1 MNKIRNIFS
10 ALKRQVKFSAS
21 DPKNFEVQWSFTAS
35 RLQVISLLALLTLF
49 IGFVMT
55 IIIVSSPLAGYFG
68 TDDVSIERS
77 RLERQDKEIT
87 RLNKLVAA
95 QEKYARSI
103 QSLILGKNVE
113 EQMDTLVPEV
123 ARDYSSDISTES
135 TKEEIEL
142 AKKVKNDLRTGQKR
156 NVDHKQISL
165 LAPLS
170 GRILSDFNAI
180 KRDGM
185 DIAAKKDTP
194 VLSCLAGTVVYAGFS
209 TQEGYVIVIEHADGF
224 VSSYKHAKA
233 VLKKQGDKVQ
243 VSDPIAIVGN
253 YGSSYKEPHIH
264 FELWLNQASVNPA
277 DYIRF

>member
-1 MNKIRNIFS
+1 MNKIRNIFT
-10 ALKRQVKFSAS
+10 ALKRRVKFSAS

-35 RLQVISLLALLTLF
+35 RLQVISLLALLTLI

-103 QSLILGKNVE
+103 QSLILGKDVE
-113 EQMDTLVPEV
+113 EQIDTLVPEL
-123 ARDYSSDISTES
+123 ASDYSSEISTES

-142 AKKVKNDLRTGQKR
+142 AKKVKSDLRTGKDR
-156 NVDHKQISL
+156 TTDHKQRSLMAPIS
-165 LAPLS
+165 
-170 GRILSDFNAI
+170 GQILSNFNAL
-180 KRDGM
+180 KRDGV

-224 VSSYKHAKA
+224 VSIYKHAKA

-253 YGSSYKEPHIH
+253 YGSSFKEPHIH
-264 FELWLNQASVNPA
+264 FELWLNQSSVNPV

>member
-1 MNKIRNIFS
+1 MNKIRNIFT
-10 ALKRQVKFSAS
+10 ALKRRVKFSAS

-35 RLQVISLLALLTLF
+35 RLQVISLLALLTLI

-103 QSLILGKNVE
+103 QSLILGKDVE
-113 EQMDTLVPEV
+113 EQIDTLVPEL
-123 ARDYSSDISTES
+123 ASDYSSEISTES

-142 AKKVKNDLRTGQKR
+142 AKKVKSDLRTGKDR
-156 NVDHKQISL
+156 TTDHKQHSLMAPISGQL
-165 LAPLS
+165 LS
-170 GRILSDFNAI
+170 NFNAL
-180 KRDGM
+180 KRDGV

-224 VSSYKHAKA
+224 VSTYKHAKA

-253 YGSSYKEPHIH
+253 YGSSFKEPHIH
-264 FELWLNQASVNPA
+264 FELWLNQSSVNPV

>member
-1 MNKIRNIFS
+1 MNKIRNIFT

-35 RLQVISLLALLTLF
+35 RLQVISLVALLTLF
-49 IGFVMT
+49 IGVVMT
-55 IIIVSSPLAGYFG
+55 IVIVSSPLAGYFG

-113 EQMDTLVPEV
+113 EQIDTLVPEV
-123 ARDYSSDISTES
+123 ARDYSSEINTES
-135 TKEEIEL
+135 TREEIEL

-156 NVDHKQISL
+156 QKDLKQIIL
-165 LAPLS
+165 MAPLN
-170 GRILSDFNAI
+170 GRILSDFNALN
-180 KRDGM
+180 RDGV

-194 VLSCLAGTVVYAGFS
+194 VLSCLAGTVVYSGFS
-209 TQEGYVIVIEHADGF
+209 THDGYVIVIEHADGF